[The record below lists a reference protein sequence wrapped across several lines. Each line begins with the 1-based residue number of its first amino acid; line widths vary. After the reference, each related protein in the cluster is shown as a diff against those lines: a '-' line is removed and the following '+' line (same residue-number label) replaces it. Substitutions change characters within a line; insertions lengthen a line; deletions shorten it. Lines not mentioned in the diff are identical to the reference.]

1 MAGNYNSTRWGNGHR
16 RKIAVEE
23 CEKRKAGIC
32 PVCSGR
38 CMAIYLPANH
48 LRDLHRCTG
57 WACRLCH
64 RLTYAS
70 NQTWRSRAAKL
81 LFEPGLQMV
90 MAHNALAALR
100 HETERLPLGVRDE
113 SSFNQ
118 VASIARSVETAR
130 RYKRP
135 ARRQKARKSTRSCPF
150 R

>member
-23 CEKRKAGIC
+23 CEKRKAGTC

-38 CMAIYLPANH
+38 CMAIYLPPAH
-48 LRDLHRCTG
+48 LRDLQRCSG

-70 NQTWRSRAAKL
+70 NQTWRTKTRKL
-81 LFEPGLQMV
+81 LFEPGLQMA
-90 MAHNALAALR
+90 MTHNALIALR
-100 HETERLPLGVRDE
+100 HETKRLPLGLRDE

-118 VASIARSVETAR
+118 AASIARAVETAR

-135 ARRQKARKSTRSCPF
+135 PRRQKPHKSLRA
-150 R
+150 